1 MKKEPVM
8 RTRICLAIATT
19 LAACLGGYWYFSR
32 PVQDPLRD
40 ERVVQSSPLTKQLRQ
55 NQGTTEESEPSGP
68 IEPLI
73 VDRGETDVPPV
84 LFSGPLSNPKYDEGG
99 LYTGSFGR
107 GAWTTNTKLPPRP
120 DATRRMPYADEEQ
133 YLDLSFDPIRWILET
148 GFPRL
153 KLFDDLPDDGT
164 EESEPMD
171 TAPPAWHPHAYPHCP
186 YTGGCP
192 APYPYRMMPRD

>member
-1 MKKEPVM
+1 M
-8 RTRICLAIATT
+8 RKWMCGIVAVAL
-19 LAACLGGYWYFSR
+19 CLGGYWYFSR
-32 PVQDPLRD
+32 PAHDPVGD

-55 NQGTTEESEPSGP
+55 NQGNTEESEPSGP

-73 VDRGETDVPPV
+73 VDRGETVVPPV
-84 LFSGPLSNPKYDEGG
+84 IFTGPLAHPHYHGDDMERG
-99 LYTGSFGR
+99 LWAPS
-107 GAWTTNTKLPPRP
+107 TKIPPRP

-153 KLFDDLPDDGT
+153 QLFDDLPDDS
-164 EESEPMD
+164 EESE
-171 TAPPAWHPHAYPHCP
+171 APPAWHPHAYPHCP

-192 APYPYRMMPRD
+192 APYPFRMMPRE